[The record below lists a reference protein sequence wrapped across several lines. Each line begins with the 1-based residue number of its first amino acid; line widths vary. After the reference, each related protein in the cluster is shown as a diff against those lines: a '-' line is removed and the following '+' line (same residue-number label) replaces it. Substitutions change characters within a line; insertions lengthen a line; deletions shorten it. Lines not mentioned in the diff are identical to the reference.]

1 LCKVFLAPLHKIIY
15 PFTTKRGVTEAECIK
30 NFISQ
35 FSHYNCLQQLFVK
48 PTHFLRNKIN
58 QVLGSLMTPLKIL
71 SITRYQISQSDL
83 DFFPCC
89 QSLFQLK
96 HLDLRGVVLQDFDL
110 MPLRGLLEKVADT
123 LKTLDLL
130 GCRIEDFQVN
140 VLLPA
145 LRQCSR
151 LRYVNFYNNDFS
163 MAILKDLFQHTVN
176 WSKMKVEKYPAPLEC
191 YDDLTHLFKERFPH
205 LCQDLVD
212 TLRAV
217 RQPKNISFATLICHT
232 CDERCVYDQVS
243 RLCGCWE

>member
-1 LCKVFLAPLHKIIY
+1 
-15 PFTTKRGVTEAECIK
+15 
-30 NFISQ
+30 
-35 FSHYNCLQQLFVK
+35 
-48 PTHFLRNKIN
+48 
-58 QVLGSLMTPLKIL
+58 SLMTPLKIL
-71 SITRYQISQSDL
+71 SITGYQISQSDL

-130 GCRIEDFQVN
+130 GCRIEDSQVN